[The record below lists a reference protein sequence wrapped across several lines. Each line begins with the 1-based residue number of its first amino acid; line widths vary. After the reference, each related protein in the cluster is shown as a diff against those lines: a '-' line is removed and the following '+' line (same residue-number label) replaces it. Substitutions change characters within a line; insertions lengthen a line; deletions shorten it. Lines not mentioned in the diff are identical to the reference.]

1 MMNGY
6 MTFVALLV
14 NVHKK
19 VSIAAEAMARYTW
32 RGEGMDCSKES
43 VNDCDAS
50 GTVRDRFWGGVDDE
64 SCDAVSICME
74 VTKAGF

>member
-1 MMNGY
+1 MNGY

-19 VSIAAEAMARYTW
+19 VSIAAEAMARYTRR
-32 RGEGMDCSKES
+32 RGGAGWTKES
-43 VNDCDAS
+43 VEDRDELDAA
-50 GTVRDRFWGGVDDE
+50 RDSPCGGVDDE
-64 SCDAVSICME
+64 SCDAVSVCEE